1 MAHLRFPCTGRVSP
15 KGFPEFLASELGD
28 SRRNIGLFA
37 TELAAR
43 FGGGRIT
50 LVNSGSSANLAAA
63 LALREETGR
72 GEAITAG
79 FTFPTTVAALQLAG
93 YTVRVADTERG
104 GFNLDPK
111 AFERAITPRT
121 KLVCVTHF
129 IGFPAKLRAILK
141 IARAQGILVLQD
153 ACETMHLP
161 IGGKAAHT
169 YGDLSTW
176 SFYHPHHISAYGG
189 GGVIAHDPER
199 HRLVESVVH
208 WGRECT
214 CHYDPTSCRAPKGTS
229 HQFYYQRV
237 GQNIEMSE
245 LNAAFGRWQL
255 LRWEHQEAMRIQS
268 YDVLLEALRSVSTVK
283 VWPSPSK
290 EFSPFVFPISVRSG
304 DAQDLTTRLRARG
317 VEVRTLMGGAIT
329 RQPAYRRL
337 KSDGTANC
345 LAMAASSF
353 FVGIHQTLPHE
364 DVRAV
369 AEIIREEALR

>member
-15 KGFPEFLASELGD
+15 KGFPKFLESELGD
-28 SRRNIGLFA
+28 PRRNIGLFA
-37 TELAAR
+37 SELAAG

-104 GFNLDPK
+104 GFNLDPQ
-111 AFERAITPRT
+111 AFERAITPST
-121 KLVCVTHF
+121 KVVCVTHF
-129 IGFPAKLRAILK
+129 LGFPAKLRAIIK
-141 IARAQGILVLQD
+141 IARAHGILVLQD

-161 IGGKAAHT
+161 IGRKPAHQF
-169 YGDLSTW
+169 GDLTTW

-189 GGVIAHDPER
+189 GAVIAHDPER
-199 HRLVESVVH
+199 HRLVESVAH

-214 CHYDPTSCRAPKGTS
+214 CHYDPNSCRAPKGTS
-229 HQFYYQRV
+229 HQFYYKRV

-255 LRWEHQEAMRIQS
+255 RTWDQQESARMANYRILHDGLREDS
-268 YDVLLEALRSVSTVK
+268 SLR
-283 VWPSPSK
+283 VWAAPS
-290 EFSPFVFPISVRSG
+290 EEYSPFVFPISVRSG
-304 DAQDLTTRLRARG
+304 DAQELSTRLRARG

-337 KSDGTANC
+337 RSDGAPNC
-345 LAMAASSF
+345 LALAASAF
-353 FVGIHQTLPHE
+353 FVGIHQTLPHD

-369 AEIIREEALR
+369 AQIIREEATR